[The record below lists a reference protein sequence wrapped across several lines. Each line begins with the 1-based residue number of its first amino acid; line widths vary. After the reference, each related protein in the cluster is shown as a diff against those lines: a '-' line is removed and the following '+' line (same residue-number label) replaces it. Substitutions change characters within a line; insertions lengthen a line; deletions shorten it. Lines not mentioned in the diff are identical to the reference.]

1 MFGAEGNKD
10 YRIKTIKYKA
20 LLVAGKN
27 LPFGTIKKTRSDS
40 FHASQALFYILLTL
54 PCRSCLIC
62 AMLQQQS
69 RFIPI

>member
-27 LPFGTIKKTRSDS
+27 LPFGTIKKNKV
-40 FHASQALFYILLTL
+40 
-54 PCRSCLIC
+54 
-62 AMLQQQS
+62 
-69 RFIPI
+69 